1 MKKPPRAEP
10 SARTLDAAAGPRS
23 AYDRIYFVIAAIPEG
38 KVATYGQV
46 AALAGLPGHA
56 RQVGYA
62 LHSSPEGLELPW
74 QRVINSKGEVSLR
87 SDPGLEEGYQR
98 HLLEEEGVVFS
109 LSGRVDLRRYQWEPE
124 AVPRRAVKARR
135 SRSL

>member
-1 MKKPPRAEP
+1 M
-10 SARTLDAAAGPRS
+10 AGRRNESP
-23 AYDRIYFVIAAIPEG
+23 YDRIYAVIASIPEG

-62 LHSSPEGLELPW
+62 LHASPAGLDLPW
-74 QRVINSKGEVSLR
+74 QRVINSKGEVSPR

-109 LSGRVDLRRYQWEPE
+109 LAGRVDLKRYQWEPE
-124 AVPRRAVKARR
+124 DGPRRKPRR
-135 SRSL
+135 GR